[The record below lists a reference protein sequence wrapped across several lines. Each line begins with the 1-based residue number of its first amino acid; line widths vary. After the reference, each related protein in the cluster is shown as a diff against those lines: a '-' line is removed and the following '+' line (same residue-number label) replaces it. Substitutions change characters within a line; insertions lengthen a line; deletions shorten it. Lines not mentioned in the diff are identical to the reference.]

1 MSTNFRATSVALV
14 PSSTRRCG
22 YLLRIF
28 AASLLSLGVLSPAFC
43 QPAQNNTQSQQAQQ
57 AAFEQHRID
66 YLIDSVAALKGAS
79 FIRNGKA
86 YDATKAASHMRLK
99 LRFAGNKV
107 HTAEDFIVYCGTGS
121 SVSGT
126 KYTIRFADGHSVD
139 SASYLR
145 HKLAEYSP
153 PTTPAHALH

>member
-1 MSTNFRATSVALV
+1 MLITARATSITFA
-14 PSSTRRCG
+14 PSRAHCCN
-22 YLLRIF
+22 YLLRMF
-28 AASLLSLGVLSPAFC
+28 AASLLSLTFLSPAFS
-43 QPAQNNTQSQQAQQ
+43 QPVQNAESQQSQQAT
-57 AAFEQHRID
+57 FEQHRID
-66 YLIDSVAALKGAS
+66 YLIDSVAALQGAS

-99 LRFAGNKV
+99 LRFAGSKV

-153 PTTPAHALH
+153 TPAPLHALH